1 MSSGPK
7 PTSEGD
13 GPEAWQP
20 SKPPPPLPDFPEIP
34 DSLRDSARGGKA
46 SGPSNLAGIG
56 KGWALALDFV
66 GSILAA
72 CLIGYLI
79 DRWQKCSPWGTLGGL
94 GIGFAYAIYRILKQS
109 AADDPKGR

>member
-1 MSSGPK
+1 M
-7 PTSEGD
+7 TSPNDSHE
-13 GPEAWQP
+13 PWQP
-20 SKPPPPLPDFPEIP
+20 SKPPPPLPDFPDIP
-34 DSLRDSARGGKA
+34 DSLRQSAQPNKTA
-46 SGPSNLAGIG
+46 PTNLAGIG

-79 DRWQKCSPWGTLGGL
+79 DRWQKCSPWGTICGL

-109 AADDPKGR
+109 AAEDRKGR